1 MKAQTLFGLFSLRE
15 LFTQNVKAIKTDGQG
30 ETILGPAKLSPA
42 KTMPYTSSN
51 KKQSELSKE
60 SLLLAWVELIPTCRL
75 LQREEPIMTKKRI
88 YLFCSAGMSTSL
100 LVSKMKAQAEKYEV
114 PVIIEAW
121 PETLAAEKGK
131 DADLVL
137 LGPQIAYML
146 PEIQKV
152 LPGKP
157 VEVIDSAMYG
167 KIDGLGVLKAAVASI
182 KKAASN

>member
-1 MKAQTLFGLFSLRE
+1 
-15 LFTQNVKAIKTDGQG
+15 
-30 ETILGPAKLSPA
+30 
-42 KTMPYTSSN
+42 
-51 KKQSELSKE
+51 
-60 SLLLAWVELIPTCRL
+60 
-75 LQREEPIMTKKRI
+75 MTKRRI

-121 PETLAAEKGK
+121 PETLASEKGK

-182 KKAASN
+182 KKAANN